1 MVSLVTIAFAASTK
15 YVSDYCEPAA
25 AANSLYQSVW
35 FVLNK
40 LLKRQLHNVVL
51 FQPYKLYIMQIY
63 K

>member
-51 FQPYKLYIMQIY
+51 FQPYKL
-63 K
+63 